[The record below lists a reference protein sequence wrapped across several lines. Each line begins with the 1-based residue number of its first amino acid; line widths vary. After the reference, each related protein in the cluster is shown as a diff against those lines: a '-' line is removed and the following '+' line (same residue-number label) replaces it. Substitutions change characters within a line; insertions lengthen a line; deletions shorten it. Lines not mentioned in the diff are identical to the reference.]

1 MNPRDYYHRLSG
13 SVKEADLR
21 LVAEIMSEYVGEE
34 NRITNAQIRSRSG
47 IKDERKVRIILKRL
61 LREYGL
67 PVCGISGKAGY
78 WLASSFEET
87 LSTRKDYRSRAREN
101 NDNADAFQY
110 CHFPPE
116 ESAKNIEPI
125 LQPLLFGEPEVRGY
139 RNPLEG

>member
-1 MNPRDYYHRLSG
+1 MNPREYYKKLSG

-21 LVAEIMSEYVGEE
+21 LVAEIMSEYVGED
-34 NRITNAQIRSRSG
+34 NRITNTEIRLYSG

-78 WLASSFEET
+78 WLAGSFEET